1 MKAKSPKSIKQKRAR
16 FNQRTD
22 RLISGYNRNSLL
34 PDINDRNSNYN
45 QNMNDTLRSSLD
57 LTASFNNNN
66 NKRNM
71 MKNNNMKY
79 QRNFVVKSPKSK
91 IEKSKLGKAI
101 FGDK

>member
-1 MKAKSPKSIKQKRAR
+1 MKTKSPKSIKQKRAR

-34 PDINDRNSNYN
+34 PDINDRNSNHN

-57 LTASFNNNN
+57 LTASFNN
-66 NKRNM
+66 KRNM
-71 MKNNNMKY
+71 AKNNNIKY

-91 IEKSKLGKAI
+91 IEKSKLGKSI
-101 FGDK
+101 FGGK